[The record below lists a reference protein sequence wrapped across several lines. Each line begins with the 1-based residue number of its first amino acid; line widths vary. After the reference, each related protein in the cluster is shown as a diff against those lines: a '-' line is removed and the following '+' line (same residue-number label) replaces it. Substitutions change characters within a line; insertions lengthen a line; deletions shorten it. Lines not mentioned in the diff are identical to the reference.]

1 MELGWG
7 LTQENNS
14 WCIMKK
20 IKNKPKKLDLAIKM
34 HNCKIHNTPF
44 VQDKCPYCQHI
55 LMNDDWE

>member
-1 MELGWG
+1 MELEWG
-7 LTQENNS
+7 LNQEIRNLS
-14 WCIMKK
+14 KMKK
-20 IKNKPKKLDLAIKM
+20 NKDKSKKLELSLKM

>member
-1 MELGWG
+1 
-7 LTQENNS
+7 
-14 WCIMKK
+14 MKK

>member
-1 MELGWG
+1 
-7 LTQENNS
+7 
-14 WCIMKK
+14 MKK
-20 IKNKPKKLDLAIKM
+20 NKDKSKKLELSLKM